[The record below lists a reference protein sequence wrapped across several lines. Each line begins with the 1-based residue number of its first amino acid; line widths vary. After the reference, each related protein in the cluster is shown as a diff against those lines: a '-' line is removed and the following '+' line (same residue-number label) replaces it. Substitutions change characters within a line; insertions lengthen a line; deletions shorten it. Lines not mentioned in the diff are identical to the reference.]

1 MGRIAIF
8 LMLVGAAR
16 GEFLQIEVFMRDMNC
31 PSCTDSMAAAFKRLR
46 GVEKVEID
54 QDHGSVRLELA
65 KPNRISVEQVWDT
78 VKRIGFTPGE
88 TRVAV
93 HGNVKKDG
101 ARTSIE
107 VTELGRTY
115 EIEGA
120 GVGDDVSLKGVI
132 TPPPDPRTAIRIR
145 VQ

>member
-8 LMLVGAAR
+8 LLLTVAAR

-31 PSCTDSMAAAFKRLR
+31 PSCTDSLAAAFKRLR
-46 GVEKVEID
+46 GVDKVEVD
-54 QDHGSVRLELA
+54 TEHGSIRLALA

-88 TRVAV
+88 THVTV
-93 HGNVKKDG
+93 HGNVRKEGSK
-101 ARTSIE
+101 ASIE

-120 GVGDDVSLKGVI
+120 TAGDDVSLKGII
-132 TPPPDPRTAIRIR
+132 TPPPDPRTPIRIR